1 MPCRSHPRTGPH
13 PAPCPRAAQLFRASD
28 AAYAPLAAARVVA
41 ILAER
46 CADRDGPTR
55 KFAAFAVGNAAFH
68 SSALYAELAA
78 AIPALVHRL
87 RDDDARARA
96 NAAGALGNLARNAD
110 SLVGE
115 LTRHGAPA
123 AAPGARAQ
131 RLDEAAGEA
140 AGSAPADE
148 ERLAPARI
156 ALFALGNLATHRAAP
171 WRSRSSASTSSS
183 ALPSQWATPPISST
197 RGGWWPSSTAAR
209 GAVDPISRSST
220 GP

>member
-13 PAPCPRAAQLFRASD
+13 PAPPLPRAAQLFRASD

-123 AAPGARAQ
+123 ALLALARSA
-131 RLDEAAGEA
+131 LDEAAGEA
-140 AGSAPADE
+140 ADSAPADE

-156 ALFALGNLATHRAAP
+156 ALFALGNLATHRAAHAALKEL
-171 WRSRSSASTSSS
+171 RLDELVSA
-183 ALPSQWATPPISST
+183 AEPMGDATYLKYA
-197 RGGWWPSSTAAR
+197 RRVVAKLDGGGEGGR
-209 GAVDPISRSST
+209 
-220 GP
+220 